1 LPDQGSA
8 GLNLKVL
15 ISSMLTNYNFD
26 TLPSSGFSLPPI
38 IKSKDDKV
46 IPNVANA
53 CVTTAQ
59 EFSGAFR
66 LNEMTGR
73 IEVMRP
79 LPSPITGLPMHFD
92 GARAIMDEDYTSVSA
107 ALSRSHNVG
116 FSLPQV
122 QQAISSLARESSF
135 HPIKDW
141 LAGLDHD
148 GTKRLDTWMI
158 DYLGADDT
166 PYTRGI
172 GRLFLIGMVARVMRP
187 GCKFDYTL
195 ILEGEQGIR
204 KSTAC
209 KVLAGEKFFSDSLPP
224 IREGSKDLASHLAGR
239 WLVEVAEMS
248 AASRADTEALKA
260 FLTRTHET
268 YRPAYGRNEITQ
280 PRQCVLVGTT
290 NRTEY
295 LRDATGD
302 RRFWPVRCGMNGK
315 PCNIDGLERVRDLL
329 FAEAYLAFLDGE
341 TWWPSWEFE
350 AEHIQTEQAQRFDCD
365 PWEEMIQAHVQTS
378 QSDRLTVA
386 GLLTQVIDKKAPAR
400 ADSSRVKA
408 ILQRLGY
415 VEKRSNGVRYYT
427 KAD

>member
-1 LPDQGSA
+1 MSAVAYSTPTSPAAYTFPD
-8 GLNLKVL
+8 LLK
-15 ISSMLTNYNFD
+15 NR
-26 TLPSSGFSLPPI
+26 
-38 IKSKDDKV
+38 DDKA
-46 IPNVANA
+46 IPNLANA

-59 EFSGAFR
+59 EFTGTFR
-66 LNEMTGR
+66 VNEMSGQ

-92 GARAIMDEDYTSVSA
+92 GVRAIIDDDYTSVSS
-107 ALSRSHNVG
+107 ALSRAYG
-116 FSLPQV
+116 LCFSMPQV
-122 QQAISSLARESSF
+122 QQAISSVARESSY

-141 LAGLDHD
+141 LGGLDHD
-148 GTKRLDTWMI
+148 GTERLDTWLS
-158 DYLGADDT
+158 DFLGAEDT

-172 GRLFLIGMVARVMRP
+172 GRLFLIGMVARIMRP

-195 ILEGEQGIR
+195 ILEGKQGIR

-224 IREGSKDLASHLAGR
+224 IREGSKDLASHLAGK

-268 YRPAYGRNEITQ
+268 YRPAYGRNEVTQ

-302 RRFWPVRCGMNGK
+302 RRFWPVKCGVNGE
-315 PCNIDGLERVRDLL
+315 PCDIDGLRDARDQL
-329 FAEAYLAFLDGE
+329 FAEAYLAFIDGE
-341 TWWPSWEFE
+341 TWWPSREFE
-350 AEHIQTEQAQRFDCD
+350 AEHIQAEQVQRFECD
-365 PWEEMIQAHVQTS
+365 PWEEMIIAHAETTQN
-378 QSDRLTVA
+378 DRLTVTE
-386 GLLTQVIDKKAPAR
+386 LLTQVIDKKAPSR
-400 ADSSRVKA
+400 ADSARVKA

-415 VEKRSNGVRYYT
+415 VEGRT
-427 KAD
+427 AKARHWSKPQ